1 VKNQTGRRRKPS
13 PQQARQTADGKRPSQ
28 GKASATPPSQIVHTR
43 NSWYRDSFRIVTMVL
58 LGSIALNFV
67 QGAVIGYHYTH
78 PVPPKYFASTSDGR
92 LIEIVALDKPNMSS
106 SSVAQW
112 AVRAIN
118 EIYSFDYARYK
129 DELNGAG
136 TKYFTPEGFK
146 EFVHSMKSQGV
157 LDTVIKKRL
166 VVKTV
171 VTSAP
176 ALEDEGLHGG
186 VYTWKFTVPVIISYQ
201 SASIDNK
208 REKVVTISVK
218 RVPETNSS
226 RGLAVSEFIIN

>member
-1 VKNQTGRRRKPS
+1 VKNQTDRRGNPS
-13 PQQARQTADGKRPSQ
+13 PQQTRQAAGKRSPQ
-28 GKASATPPSQIVHTR
+28 RKTAPTPPSQIVHTR
-43 NSWYRDSFRIVTMVL
+43 NAWYRDSFRIVTMIL

-67 QGAVIGYHYTH
+67 QGVVIGYHYTH

-112 AVRAIN
+112 IVRAIN

-129 DELNGAG
+129 GELNEAG

-146 EFVHSMKSQGV
+146 EFVHSMNSQGV
-157 LDTVIKKRL
+157 LDTIIRKRL

-186 VYTWKFTVPVIISYQ
+186 VYTWKFTVPIIISYQ
-201 SASIDNK
+201 GASIDNK